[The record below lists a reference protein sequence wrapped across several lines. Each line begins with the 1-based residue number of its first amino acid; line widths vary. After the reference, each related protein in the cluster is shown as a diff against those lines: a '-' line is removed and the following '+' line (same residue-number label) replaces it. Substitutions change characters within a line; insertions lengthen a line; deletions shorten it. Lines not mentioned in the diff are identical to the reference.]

1 MIYVKIQTISFI
13 HEERKGYIMRTFV
26 EFCFGGE
33 GTLCSISI
41 FSSIHK
47 RDNRIDIS
55 ISDDYTFTINETTCV
70 DCDSLNINQKGFVDL
85 LKFCRTLSALK
96 RSMPIEMFLIRV
108 LSNTYIEQ
116 IKRIISV
123 LADTNCINI
132 IGWKNIAS
140 CDYINIDLIRNGD
153 KTLNFYIDV
162 VNYADNENK
171 ILSFELRNGKMCKF
185 NNINDAKIPIEI
197 YNVLNFINTIDD
209 SFTDEDIMFPLG
221 CELNAIAAN
230 HDISIRNDII

>member
-1 MIYVKIQTISFI
+1 
-13 HEERKGYIMRTFV
+13 MRTFV
-26 EFCFGGE
+26 EFNFGGE

-47 RDNRIDIS
+47 RDNHIDIS

-70 DCDSLNINQKGFVDL
+70 DCDSININPKGFVDL
-85 LKFCRTLSALK
+85 LKFCRTLGALK

-108 LSNTYIEQ
+108 LSNTYIKQ
-116 IKRIISV
+116 LKCIISV

-140 CDYINIDLIRNGD
+140 CDYINIDILRNND

-162 VNYADNENK
+162 VNHTDNENK

-185 NNINDAKIPIEI
+185 NNINDIKAPIEI

-209 SFTDEDIMFPLG
+209 SVTDEDIMFLLG
-221 CELNAIAAN
+221 CELNTIAAS
-230 HDISIRNDII
+230 HDISIRNGII